1 MKCPECGFELLESVN
16 FCSNCGAALKSS
28 LGDTTRVFAS
38 VSEDTGILPAFDAQK
53 EALQGVPSGVG
64 VLVVVRGPNPG
75 TRLVLDNETT
85 TAGRHP
91 QSDIFLD
98 DVTVSRHHAK
108 FTQRGGHIWVADLNS
123 LNGTYVNRAL
133 IDGEVALRS
142 GDEVQIGKFRLVF
155 LVDGTG

>member
-1 MKCPECGFELLESVN
+1 
-16 FCSNCGAALKSS
+16 
-28 LGDTTRVFAS
+28 
-38 VSEDTGILPAFDAQK
+38 
-53 EALQGVPSGVG
+53 
-64 VLVVVRGPNPG
+64 
-75 TRLVLDNETT
+75 VLDNETT
-85 TAGRHP
+85 TAGRHT

-108 FTQRGGHIWVADLNS
+108 FTRRGGHVWVADLNS

-155 LVDGTG
+155 LMDNAR